1 MHFCRNSLAALA
13 VAAAAFSAPP
23 SQAQDPAP
31 LWRSSVDA
39 LDAVGT
45 VVAVDREIAGHEGE
59 AAIRITTDW
68 PTMINLGTVDDVD
81 VEAVTLV
88 YRASVRCAGLRGG
101 AFLEMWVH
109 LPDGGQY
116 FSRGLDNTCHGDMDW
131 TTLNAPFVLLAGQ
144 NPDRVTLNIAIDG
157 AGTVWVDDLRLS
169 VQPAD
174 QPAD

>member
-1 MHFCRNSLAALA
+1 MRICRRPLAAF
-13 VAAAAFSAPP
+13 AAAAAALSGSPVG
-23 SQAQDPAP
+23 AQDPAA
-31 LWRSSVDA
+31 LWRSSIDT

-45 VVAVDREIAGHEGE
+45 VVAVDREVAGREGD

-81 VEAVTLV
+81 IEAATLV

-116 FSRGLDNTCHGDMDW
+116 FSRGLEDTCHGDMEW
-131 TTLNAPFVLLAGQ
+131 TTLSAPFVLLAGQ

-157 AGTVWVDDLRLS
+157 TGTVWVDDLQLS
-169 VQPAD
+169 VQTAD
-174 QPAD
+174 